1 MKKFSKESMQNFML
15 LHAEKL
21 ILGGCIAATGL
32 LIWSSL
38 GGEDSFTKTPTN
50 LKDEAKSAQVYINQD
65 TWDVLEPFREGEADA
80 KEKIEKAKRID
91 PDIYKFALIGNV
103 APATAPRQDPEIF
116 APEQLFARQFTA
128 GILMDLAG
136 VTTPLVGF
144 PEAPKRLGADGDG
157 FQGLQGGGGK
167 GGGLDFGGGGGGG
180 DFDRG
185 ELPEDFIPLDR
196 SGVFNKENALTMQ
209 GIWPQAFSIS
219 PDKITTN
226 VLDVVCVTAV
236 VDMQK
241 QAAAY
246 EKAFGQSVAFN
257 DKRDRPVYQ
266 FLQVQRR
273 EVSDVE
279 TEWRDISE
287 DVTYNYPQQYPKT
300 LVKMP
305 FQLFRSAPE
314 VVAPD
319 NWDPI
324 ISQPIPAFVMLDY
337 QKFASHPALKQR
349 REFPEWQKPDE
360 KRMMGGDENPGGG
373 IFGGAKGGAAR
384 DKGFD
389 AGNPGEDDGDRLR
402 KGSETETYKDAIV
415 ERKPGGQYRLV
426 RFFDLF
432 LPTKASR
439 SKTYEYR
446 IRVWVGDPNQLD
458 PTDGFHKNRGRTLAP
473 DPTGEVKFA
482 GDSSGDTGDFA
493 ASGMGDDADMSK
505 GGDGEGFD
513 SMKKEV
519 VQDINKSMLVPPA
532 RKRINAA
539 TSMQETQERFEDA
552 ARKLH
557 EMTISGRDKP
567 DPDKKLMDPLYV
579 AEFTE
584 SGELEKIELPPST
597 ANYAY
602 TQYLRFARPSPWSEP
617 VRVTGTQ
624 SPSDVYAGQAVRER
638 SVSMDAGA
646 GEVRFE
652 QAEPSIEVVV
662 SSWIR
667 SLGTKLPSKKKVYIG
682 ETLNFNKPAY
692 VTHPVTWE
700 ILAAERPRSDEDD
713 PKRFTLP
720 FRTGSTIIDAFAGEE
735 LDLPNSKTLTMKTP
749 TEVLIMDANGNMKV
763 SNQFD
768 AARAYRNEIAEP
780 DVSRFYGKARK
791 QRQKRT
797 EEEEDFNFDEP

>member
-38 GGEDSFTKTPTN
+38 GSEESLTQTPSDLKTET
-50 LKDEAKSAQVYINQD
+50 ESAQVYINQD
-65 TWDVLEPFREGEADA
+65 KWDVLEPFREGEADA

-103 APATAPRQDPEIF
+103 APATAPRQDPEIYP
-116 APEQLFARQFTA
+116 PEQPRAQKITA
-128 GILMDLAG
+128 GILMDLPD

-144 PEAPKRLGADGDG
+144 PEAPKRLGADGEG
-157 FQGLQGGGGK
+157 FQGLQGGGGR
-167 GGGLDFGGGGGGG
+167 GGARAGGLDFGGGGG

-185 ELPEDFIPLDR
+185 GLPEDYIPLDR
-196 SGVFNKENALTMQ
+196 SGTFNKENALTMA
-209 GIWPQAFSIS
+209 GIWPQAFNIS

-246 EKAFGQSVAFN
+246 EKAFAQSMAFN

-273 EVSDVE
+273 EVSDAE
-279 TEWRDISE
+279 TEWIDISE
-287 DVTYNYPQQYPKT
+287 NVTYNYPQQYPKT

-305 FQLFRSAPE
+305 FQTFRSAPE
-314 VVAPD
+314 VISPD

-324 ISQPIPAFVMLDY
+324 TSQPIPAFVMLDY

-349 REFPEWQKPDE
+349 REFPEWEKPDK
-360 KRMMGGDENPGGG
+360 KRMMGEDENAPGG
-373 IFGGAKGGAAR
+373 IFGAR
-384 DKGFD
+384 DPKGAGDKDFD
-389 AGNPGEDDGDRLR
+389 AALGDDDGDRLR

-415 ERKPGGQYRLV
+415 QRKPGGQYRLV

-458 PTDGFHKNRGRTLAP
+458 PTDGFHKNRGRRLAP

-482 GDSSGDTGDFA
+482 GDTSGD
-493 ASGMGDDADMSK
+493 SGFGGSDMGDDNDMSK

-513 SMKKEV
+513 GMKKEV
-519 VQDINKSMLVPPA
+519 VKDINKSMLVPRA

-539 TSMQETQERFEDA
+539 ISMQETQERFGEA
-552 ARKLH
+552 AIKLH
-557 EMTISGRDKP
+557 EISISGRDKP
-567 DPDKKLMDPLYV
+567 DPDEKLMDPLYV
-579 AEFTE
+579 AEFAE
-584 SGELEKIELPPST
+584 SGELEKIELPPSA

-602 TQYLRFARPSPWSEP
+602 TQYLRFARPSPWSET
-617 VRVTGTQ
+617 VRVTETK
-624 SPSDVYAGQAVRER
+624 SPTDVYAGRAVRER
-638 SVSMDAGA
+638 SISMDAGA
-646 GEVRFE
+646 GEVEFE
-652 QAEPSIEVVV
+652 QAEPYVEVVV

-667 SLGTKLPSKKKVYIG
+667 SLGTKLPSKKKVYVG

-700 ILAAERPRSDEDD
+700 ILAAQRPRADEDD
-713 PKRFTLP
+713 PNRFTLP
-720 FRTGSTIIDAFAGEE
+720 FRTGSTIVDAFAGEE
-735 LDLPNSKTLTMKTP
+735 RDLPNNKTLKMRTS
-749 TEVLIMDANGNMKV
+749 TELLIMDANGNMKV
-763 SNQFD
+763 SNQFG
-768 AARAYRNEIAEP
+768 ASRNYRNEIAEP
-780 DVSRFYGKARK
+780 DDSRFYGRARR
-791 QRQKRT
+791 QRPKRN
-797 EEEEDFNFDEP
+797 EEDEDFGFDEP